1 MPNKRNQKAARN
13 SERERKRAD
22 SAKRRERHAKRA
34 AVRETWHAD
43 KTPTTRAQTRRS
55 AQRGRLAADALAAAG
70 ITAARPVGSRTTEAR
85 AGARILAARYTPDVS
100 EPCNGSKDL
109 PGSADAASEF
119 SNRGR
124 RRAKRSALRSRSRR
138 R

>member
-1 MPNKRNQKAARN
+1 MPNKRPQKAVRN
-13 SERERKRAD
+13 SERERKRA
-22 SAKRRERHAKRA
+22 ARRARHAERA
-34 AVRETWHAD
+34 DVRETWHAD
-43 KTPTTRAQTRRS
+43 TSPTTRAQTRRS

-85 AGARILAARYTPDVS
+85 AGARILAARYAPDVS
-100 EPCNGSKDL
+100 
-109 PGSADAASEF
+109 DAGNSSRDNDAPTVTAEEF
-119 SNRGR
+119 TNRGR

>member
-1 MPNKRNQKAARN
+1 MPNTRPQKAVRN
-13 SERERKRAD
+13 SERERKRA
-22 SAKRRERHAKRA
+22 ARRERHAERA
-34 AVRETWHAD
+34 DVRETWHAD
-43 KTPTTRAQTRRS
+43 KSPTTRAQTRRS

-85 AGARILAARYTPDVS
+85 AGARILAARYAPDVS
-100 EPCNGSKDL
+100 
-109 PGSADAASEF
+109 DAGNSSRDNDAPTVTAEEF
-119 SNRGR
+119 TNRGR